1 MDGKSGELNPT
12 TINYLTPINKWNPR
26 KNFSKSAI
34 VRVSSNITIML
45 GEDKYNMFSKQKII
59 TIQDHYLVRKYLYF
73 YNFEVFERRTLVWQA
88 DNVMIILSL
97 LFKQLILAIRKD
109 SMWTS
114 SKSKTW
120 PIFG

>member
-1 MDGKSGELNPT
+1 
-12 TINYLTPINKWNPR
+12 
-26 KNFSKSAI
+26 
-34 VRVSSNITIML
+34 ML

-59 TIQDHYLVRKYLYF
+59 IIQDHYLVRKYFYF
-73 YNFEVFERRTLVWQA
+73 YNFEVFERRTVVWQA

-109 SMWTS
+109 SMWIS